1 MIDTIISL
9 QKEKVSPGKSV
20 IIPPDNFP
28 AFSEAPPMFLRKF
41 FADLE
46 NNDIG
51 ESR

>member
-9 QKEKVSPGKSV
+9 QKVSPGKSV

-41 FADLE
+41 FSLR
-46 NNDIG
+46 IWKIMV
-51 ESR
+51 